1 MTKFTDLKLM
11 KLEDASYNWMRYI
24 LCIIKSGSFT
34 KYYHYLIICRPD
46 VGFYK
51 MTDWWCG
58 DIRVS
63 SSSQNK

>member
-34 KYYHYLIICRPD
+34 KYYQLFDYLSPRR
-46 VGFYK
+46 
-51 MTDWWCG
+51 
-58 DIRVS
+58 RVL
-63 SSSQNK
+63 